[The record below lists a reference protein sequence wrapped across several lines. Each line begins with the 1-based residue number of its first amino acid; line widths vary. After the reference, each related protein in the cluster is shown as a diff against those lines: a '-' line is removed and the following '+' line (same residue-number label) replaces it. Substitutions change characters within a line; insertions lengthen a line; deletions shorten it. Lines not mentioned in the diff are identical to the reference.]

1 MIAIAGTDEQAD
13 HQRQQNQQQE
23 QAPDDVPIKSVIML
37 ASGHIGGTCSAQPS
51 DECRYLIVCLG
62 GVRMPTW
69 KWEPQ
74 SGRHVV
80 SVGNG

>member
-1 MIAIAGTDEQAD
+1 MVGQSPMASFPVA
-13 HQRQQNQQQE
+13 QNPPAYTLQLR
-23 QAPDDVPIKSVIML
+23 PMIKSVIML
-37 ASGHIGGTCSAQPS
+37 ASGHIGGTCPAHAP

-69 KWEPQ
+69 KQEPP